1 MTSLEMFILFV
12 ATFANVFLL
21 GFQSKNV
28 HQSRYVMAA
37 CTSFGISLA
46 NYVFVKMAVDGN
58 SLTFIVT
65 SGLGGSLG
73 IMMAIWVHDKFVS
86 ANKVFPKKD
95 SPVLDFKHAL
105 ATTAYPKRA
114 A

>member
-1 MTSLEMFILFV
+1 MTILEMLVLFV

-28 HQSRYVMAA
+28 HQSRYIMAA

-58 SLTFIVT
+58 SLAFIVT

-73 IMMAIWVHDKFVS
+73 IMMAIWAHDKFVG
-86 ANKVFPKKD
+86 AEKVIPKKH
-95 SPVLDFKHAL
+95 SPVLDFQHAL
-105 ATTAYPKRA
+105 SAASYPKRPS
-114 A
+114 